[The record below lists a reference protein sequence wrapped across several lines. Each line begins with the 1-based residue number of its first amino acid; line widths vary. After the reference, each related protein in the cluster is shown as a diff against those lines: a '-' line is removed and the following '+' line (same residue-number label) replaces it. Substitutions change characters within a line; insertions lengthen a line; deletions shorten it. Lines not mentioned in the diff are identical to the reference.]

1 MKTIKGTIHYEINI
15 EGKDWTLS
23 YTQSAENDL
32 ASMAICRQLM
42 EYSEQEFEQFLK
54 TEDLSTKVKRTY
66 KNLLTK
72 ARAAKFGLVIMSKY
86 LMDIIDEYKAFA
98 AEQEKTQAP
107 QATTKEEAEA
117 IIKMI
122 NKKTIG
128 EA

>member
-1 MKTIKGTIHYEINI
+1 
-15 EGKDWTLS
+15 
-23 YTQSAENDL
+23 
-32 ASMAICRQLM
+32 
-42 EYSEQEFEQFLK
+42 
-54 TEDLSTKVKRTY
+54 
-66 KNLLTK
+66 
-72 ARAAKFGLVIMSKY
+72 
-86 LMDIIDEYKAFA
+86 MDIIDEYKAFA